1 MARTREPRDR
11 WYRSGEVAKIL
22 GISSRTLY
30 RMLTDG
36 RVAEPMRDPRNG
48 YRVWSEVDVS
58 NIREALREVVT
69 R

>member
-1 MARTREPRDR
+1 MPRPRPPRDR

-30 RMLTDG
+30 RMLIDG
-36 RVAEPMRDPRNG
+36 RVTEPMRDPRNG